1 MSYVDLHLH
10 LLPGVDDG
18 AHDEAAALA
27 HARRLAA
34 EGVRD
39 VTVTP
44 HINAHWPLELH
55 TIPER
60 VAELAALLRR
70 HAIGVRIRPGGELDG
85 SATPSWN

>member
-18 AHDEAAALA
+18 APDEAAALA
-27 HARRLAA
+27 YARRLAA

-44 HINAHWPLELH
+44 HINRYWPLEIA

-60 VAELAALLRR
+60 VAALAAALEEQASACACGRRRARRALRAR
-70 HAIGVRIRPGGELDG
+70 AD
-85 SATPSWN
+85 